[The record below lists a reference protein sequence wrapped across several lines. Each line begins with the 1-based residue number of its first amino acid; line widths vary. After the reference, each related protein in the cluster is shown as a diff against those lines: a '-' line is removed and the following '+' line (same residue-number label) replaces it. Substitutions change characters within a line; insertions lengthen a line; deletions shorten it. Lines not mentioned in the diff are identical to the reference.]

1 MQESHCILPIKKKK
15 KKSAADALKKV
26 PHFAQHVATSK
37 EGHFL
42 ILQLHRPLIL
52 HHNLPLIGLLY
63 FLSLR
68 EHLVP
73 MQPLFWSRAPHG
85 GLPGDGCWTITR
97 VLDWIPLPQLL
108 SQLDHSD
115 QAESWH
121 STTAKRIAINELNH
135 LSSRNKELSEIGIPK
150 LHHYWE

>member
-1 MQESHCILPIKKKK
+1 MSFIIEQKTILHNVWQHQKKDIFAVCI
-15 KKSAADALKKV
+15 
-26 PHFAQHVATSK
+26 
-37 EGHFL
+37 GL
-42 ILQLHRPLIL
+42 ILFIWKFWN
-52 HHNLPLIGLLY
+52 HNLPLIGLLY

-121 STTAKRIAINELNH
+121 STTAKRIAIDELNH
-135 LSSRNKELSEIGIPK
+135 LSSWNKELRYSKRPFPNCAQF
-150 LHHYWE
+150 